1 MITLMSRHSLAR
13 LALVAGLASL
23 ATVASCPAAGI
34 PGMNGPGGAG
44 PAPRPVV
51 SVSAVVLESQPTNQ
65 LLAAFYCHQYVTG
78 ALSLG
83 CRVFGST
90 PTKEQLRFTFKVELE
105 AKNPASIP
113 MPVVSALIAFAAY
126 PDSAAGTGGAS
137 QNLGA
142 VCVSMCE
149 DPSAC
154 PQVADAC
161 ASDEPE
167 IRSMNDFA
175 GAAAGFL
182 INAALTGGASL
193 ETLRLPVVP
202 AGGTLKFVAGLT
214 LDIDQMLALL
224 GRLGG
229 DVAADVKAGRTPSF
243 TIPWSVEGSVWVRF
257 EGFGRIGAPFAR
269 QTGVW
274 SLR

>member
-1 MITLMSRHSLAR
+1 MGR
-13 LALVAGLASL
+13 LHLGSSVLRRALVAGLAGL
-23 ATVASCPAAGI
+23 ASCPAAGI
-34 PGMNGPGGAG
+34 NLPGGGAG
-44 PAPRPVV
+44 GLGPPPKPEV

-65 LLAAFYCHQYVTG
+65 LLAAYYCPKYVTG

-83 CRVFGST
+83 CRVFGSVPAKT
-90 PTKEQLRFTFKVELE
+90 DLRFTFRVELE
-105 AKNPASIP
+105 AKNPATIP

-126 PDSAAGTGGAS
+126 PEAAGA
-137 QNLGA
+137 QNLGT

-149 DPSAC
+149 DPNAC

-182 INAALTGGASL
+182 INAALTGGASV
-193 ETLRLPVVP
+193 ENLRIPVVP
-202 AGGTLKFVAGLT
+202 AGGSLRFVAGLT

-224 GRLGG
+224 GKLGG
-229 DVAADVKAGRTPSF
+229 DVVGDLKAGRTPAF
-243 TIPWSVEGSVWVRF
+243 TIPWAVEGSVWVRF
-257 EGFGRIGAPFAR
+257 EGFGRIGASFPR
-269 QTGVW
+269 QTGSW
-274 SLR
+274 ALR